1 MNIPSSFQKPTSLC
15 FSVPL
20 LHLKLWGL
28 LHFSSLRPNEWEMEQ
43 KAIEVS
49 KWQTWRSR
57 IRRQQWSYH
66 VETDREPV
74 GRDVM
79 NKNYDT
85 SQPITVISESFVAN
99 SLSLIPSWRLAHLFL
114 SGTVKIAIF
123 GTLKTGNKS
132 NAFVLYT
139 KTEAFLVAR
148 PISLSFSS
156 WKFFHSLLFCGDICE

>member
-1 MNIPSSFQKPTSLC
+1 
-15 FSVPL
+15 
-20 LHLKLWGL
+20 
-28 LHFSSLRPNEWEMEQ
+28 MEQ

-57 IRRQQWSYH
+57 ILRQQWRYR

-99 SLSLIPSWRLAHLFL
+99 SLSLIRHDVWH
-114 SGTVKIAIF
+114 TC
-123 GTLKTGNKS
+123 
-132 NAFVLYT
+132 
-139 KTEAFLVAR
+139 
-148 PISLSFSS
+148 SS
-156 WKFFHSLLFCGDICE
+156 QEQ